1 MPQVVPFVAG
11 AFGVAGGTA
20 LAGTAAYAAG
30 AAFAATTLGGIA
42 VNLLGSVALSALSMA
57 LQPTPKAAGL
67 RTETTLRGGTTPE
80 VFLLGR
86 SATGGTMVCP
96 PMAHGKAG
104 KTPNAYLTYV
114 IELAGIP
121 GHQLDGLSLNGEAIE
136 ILSDD
141 PHPDYGARIGGD
153 YDGRA
158 WIRYY
163 DGTQTAADPMLVAT
177 YPAPYVRPWTADMVG
192 AGICYAILTFRY
204 DRKVW
209 SGWPQCRFVLSS
221 VPVYDPRRD
230 SSVGGE
236 GPQRWGQLDTYAPSN
251 NAAVLAYNAKRG
263 IVLPGGEIWGGGIPE
278 ADLPLAEW
286 MAEMDRADA
295 LVDDGDGGTEPQYR
309 AGVEV
314 RADDEP
320 FSVIEELL
328 KGCNGQ
334 VSETGGVWSM
344 RLGAPRLPVLFFEDA
359 DIIADEAEDF
369 RPFPPLDQIF
379 NAISATYPDP
389 AQNWE
394 SAESELVTNA
404 EWEAEDGGRRLTAS
418 LSLPVVP
425 YPAQV
430 QRVTRALIAD
440 HRRMRRHVLT
450 LPMEAAALEALDV
463 VSWTSAENSYSA
475 KLFEVTEAI
484 RDLRTQLVRVSLR
497 EVDPADYDIPEGIIR
512 PTPPAP
518 GPVRPAAQAVE
529 GWQADPYTI
538 TIEGK
543 PRRAGILAR
552 WDADG
557 AEDARGVRVAVRRQ
571 GETGDGVEQPLYPVA
586 TGGAAIT
593 DGILAGVYEVR
604 AQYDADRPTDWTGWT
619 SVAVPAVGF
628 GLDDLAPALVD
639 WLGTMRDWI
648 DEGIPEVRDL
658 AQALAEE
665 AQARVEAVQEVADEL
680 AGETDARSAETQAA
694 AEALR
699 AERDRIRQVA
709 GEVIELA
716 ANDHAA
722 REEIR
727 RSVQVQLRDLEASF
741 DEQILTLADED
752 FALAARLTTLEA
764 TSDDLSASITQVDQ
778 ARIDGNNALASL
790 VAAVAVGTAQQF
802 DHAAIWYFDSTAEGW
817 SGAPVAPV
825 ASDGWL
831 RPGPASSAVSP
842 SGLGVEAAMYAQ
854 VRARIR
860 AVGSP
865 VWLGQLWWAS
875 AGQSWDAARRVTLD
889 EPAFSSEGVA
899 EITFTPGWSGVINAI
914 RLDLADGADGS
925 NYYELDWIAIGRPSP
940 GASSAELLTE
950 QQARISADSALASS
964 ILALEADL
972 TAAEG
977 AITGNAN
984 AITALD
990 TRVGETEA
998 GLEAAATSITALE
1011 ASVNDDETGLNALA
1025 SAVDSIAAEVGLL
1038 ADGSQYSYAEALRN
1052 LQSSL
1057 RGVALEGLNAAARD
1071 ETERSRVRDYVAT
1084 ATQALNTRV
1093 DATDSQVTINAEAI
1107 TKLGAQ
1113 VLDAEGAVLANAG
1126 ALDALTIELVDQ
1138 GNTLDAAVTALTAL
1152 EASVGGL
1159 EDDLATKA
1167 SASALN
1173 SLGARVTNA
1182 EGAIDAV
1189 SSAVTG
1195 LEAEI
1200 GDLESSLATRASA
1213 SAVSTLTARVTAS
1226 EEEIDSL
1233 SSAVTALES
1242 GLDALEGDLA
1252 TRASASALNAL
1263 TTRVTTAEGQ
1273 ITANASAIT
1282 ELSADLSDLDDELA
1296 TRASSW
1302 ALNQLSVEVS
1312 EIDGEL
1318 SALASSVTAL
1328 ESSVDDATA
1337 GTTFKM
1343 ETVAGPGGYARIGMM
1358 ARYGSGYGYK
1368 EAGLFIDVSSD
1379 WNTPSRVGVH
1389 ADQFV
1394 IATGSGL
1401 ETPFFVS
1408 GGQVFMDWARIA
1420 NVSIGFGEITG
1431 ALQSDNYAEVAGL
1444 PVAGFRLDRETG
1456 QIKGKEVISREILEL
1471 GAATDFQSETYGGWY
1486 PGGAYTP
1493 GWQNLL
1499 VIELGP
1505 TALGDMWTIVAGG
1518 DVRLWQY
1525 TDNTDPQ
1532 APRFWLREGLL
1543 RLVRQTQPVGSAVWG
1558 PERQIVSFA
1567 IPTDSAWSDRN
1578 AFEVLGGVYAN
1589 VRYALQINTRTTG
1602 DATPP
1607 SLPSNH
1613 RNLFLSAERRV
1624 K

>member
-1 MPQVVPFVAG
+1 MPYVGGFLLG
-11 AFGVAGGTA
+11 AFGGAGIAVPAA
-20 LAGTAAYAAG
+20 LSAGVAAG
-30 AAFAATTLGGIA
+30 ATFAASALGGIA
-42 VNLLGSVALSALSMA
+42 LNLLSSVALSALSMA

-67 RTETTLRGGTTPE
+67 RTETTLRGGTVPE

-96 PMAHGKAG
+96 PMAHDLPG
-104 KTPNAYLTYV
+104 KTPNAFLTYV
-114 IELAGIP
+114 IELAGVP
-121 GHQLDGLSLNGEAIE
+121 GHQLDGLSLNGEAVE
-136 ILSDD
+136 ILPDD
-141 PHPDYGARIGGD
+141 PHPDYGQRIGGD

-158 WIRYY
+158 WVKYY
-163 DGTQTAADPMLVAT
+163 DGTQTVADPMLVAT

-192 AGICYAILTFRY
+192 EGICYAVLTFRY

-221 VPVYDPRRD
+221 APVYDPRKD
-230 SSVGGE
+230 SSVGGD
-236 GPQRWGQLDTYAPSN
+236 GPHRWGDASTYEPSN

-263 IVLPGGEIWGGGIPE
+263 IALPGGDVWGGSIPAE
-278 ADLPLAEW
+278 DLPIADW
-286 MAEMDRADA
+286 MAEMDRADEA
-295 LVDDGDGGTEPQYR
+295 VDDGDGGTEPRYR

-334 VSETGGVWSM
+334 VSETGGVWSL

-404 EWEAEDGGRRLTAS
+404 EWEAEDGNRRLTAS

-497 EVDPADYDIPEGIIR
+497 EVEPEDYEIPEGIIR

-552 WDADG
+552 WEADG

-571 GETGDGVEQPLYPVA
+571 GDAGDGVEQPLYPVA

-604 AQYDADRPTDWTGWT
+604 AQYDADRPTDWTDWT

-648 DEGIPEVRDL
+648 DDGIPEVRDL
-658 AQALAEE
+658 AQALADE
-665 AQARVEAVQEVADEL
+665 AQARADAVQAVADEL
-680 AGETDARSAETQAA
+680 AEEADARSAETQAA

-709 GEVIELA
+709 AEVVELA

-727 RSVQVQLRDLEASF
+727 RSVQVQLGDLEASF
-741 DEQILTLADED
+741 DEQVLTLADAD
-752 FALAARLTTLEA
+752 FALAARLTSVEA
-764 TSDDLSASITQVDQ
+764 TSDDLSASINQVDQ
-778 ARIDGNNALASL
+778 ARIDGDNALASL

-802 DHAAIWYFDSTAEGW
+802 DHAAIWYFDTTTEGW
-817 SGAPVAPV
+817 TGAPVAPT

-831 RPGPASSAVSP
+831 RPGLGSSAVSP

-860 AVGSP
+860 AIGAP
-865 VWLGQLWWAS
+865 VWAGHLWWAG
-875 AGQSWDAARRVTLD
+875 AGQGWDAARRVTLD

-899 EITFTPGWSGVINAI
+899 EITFTPGWSGAI
-914 RLDLADGADGS
+914 DAMRLDLGDGTDAA

-964 ILALEADL
+964 IVALEAEL
-972 TAAEG
+972 TAADG
-977 AITGNAN
+977 QITGNAN
-984 AITALD
+984 AINALD
-990 TRVGETEA
+990 ARVGETEA
-998 GLEAAATSITALE
+998 GLEAAATSIEALE
-1011 ASVNDDETGLNALA
+1011 ASVNDDATGLDALA

-1038 ADGSQYSYAEALRN
+1038 SDGSQYSYAAAIRD

-1071 ETERSRVRDYVAT
+1071 EIERRRVRDYVAS

-1093 DATDSQVTINAEAI
+1093 DATDGQVTIIAEAI

-1126 ALDALTIELVDQ
+1126 ALDALTVEVVDQ
-1138 GNTLDAAVTALTAL
+1138 GNALNAAVTALTAL

-1159 EDDLATKA
+1159 ENDLAAKA

-1173 SLGARVTNA
+1173 SLGARVTTA
-1182 EGAIDAV
+1182 EGEIDAV

-1195 LEAEI
+1195 LEADIE
-1200 GDLESSLATRASA
+1200 DLESGLATKASA
-1213 SAVSTLTARVTAS
+1213 SAVSTLTARVTAT
-1226 EEEIDSL
+1226 EDEVESL
-1233 SSAVTALES
+1233 SSAVTSLES
-1242 GLDALEGDLA
+1242 SLDALEGDVA

-1263 TTRVTTAEGQ
+1263 TARVTTAEGQ
-1273 ITANASAIT
+1273 ITANANAIT
-1282 ELSADLSDLDDELA
+1282 QINADLSELDDELA
-1296 TRASSW
+1296 TRASAW
-1302 ALNQLSVEVS
+1302 ALNALSLEVS

-1328 ESSVDDATA
+1328 ESSVDAATA
-1337 GTTFKM
+1337 GANFKM
-1343 ETVAGPGGYARIGMM
+1343 ETLAGPGGYARIAMS
-1358 ARYGSGYGYK
+1358 ARYADGYGFK

-1379 WNTPSRVGVH
+1379 WNTPSRIGVF

-1394 IATGSGL
+1394 IATGSGVR
-1401 ETPFFVS
+1401 TPFIVD
-1408 GGQVFMDWARIA
+1408 GG
-1420 NVSIGFGEITG
+1420 NVYVTGEAIRLTG
-1431 ALQSDNYAEVAGL
+1431 ATTVDG
-1444 PVAGFRLDRETG
+1444 T
-1456 QIKGKEVISREILEL
+1456 
-1471 GAATDFQSETYGGWY
+1471 
-1486 PGGAYTP
+1486 
-1493 GWQNLL
+1493 
-1499 VIELGP
+1499 
-1505 TALGDMWTIVAGG
+1505 
-1518 DVRLWQY
+1518 
-1525 TDNTDPQ
+1525 
-1532 APRFWLREGLL
+1532 
-1543 RLVRQTQPVGSAVWG
+1543 
-1558 PERQIVSFA
+1558 FA
-1567 IPTDSAWSDRN
+1567 IRSGWTGARVEMDTSGMRVFDENGIAR
-1578 AFEVLGGVYAN
+1578 
-1589 VRYALQINTRTTG
+1589 VRIG
-1602 DATPP
+1602 D
-1607 SLPSNH
+1607 
-1613 RNLFLSAERRV
+1613 LS
-1624 K
+1624 